1 MIIRPSITAIASRKF
16 YRLLWT
22 SPEFKRATA
31 EAFQFVAGASFRLPA
46 SQGSMGTLRRY
57 SHDTLQVDRERR
69 PRFSAARL
77 PWPFPILE
85 NHRVARLGGKPSKR
99 WRSRRRGTTAGDGG
113 GRVIPGLPRG
123 LEDRSLCDQWGP
135 LKSSHL
141 SKHRGLPA
149 ISALSLK
156 RRRKSPPGRKIIF
169 VTLNGG
175 SAASGH

>member
-1 MIIRPSITAIASRKF
+1 MGRTYKQAFAQQALAQEFARNGFDIFSAQGSQALDRAIEISGHQKVPVLFPMIIRPSITAIASRKF
-16 YRLLWT
+16 YRLPWT

-57 SHDTLQVDRERR
+57 GHDTLQVDRERR

-113 GRVIPGLPRG
+113 P
-123 LEDRSLCDQWGP
+123 
-135 LKSSHL
+135 
-141 SKHRGLPA
+141 
-149 ISALSLK
+149 
-156 RRRKSPPGRKIIF
+156 
-169 VTLNGG
+169 
-175 SAASGH
+175 